1 MEIIFVSLRQIIS
14 FMRNIF
20 KRFLALLVLASV
32 GLQSLVIYAPQ
43 LREDLT
49 KIWAFEP
56 NEETENSETKTEK
69 AENEKENVENDW
81 FHSLNSFQPV
91 LNSAQLTHNRFFYH
105 YLSPALSFLNPP
117 PEMLS

>member
-1 MEIIFVSLRQIIS
+1 
-14 FMRNIF
+14 MRNIF
-20 KRFLALLVLASV
+20 KRFLALLVLVSV

-49 KIWAFEP
+49 QIWAFELD
-56 NEETENSETKTEK
+56 EGTDNSGTTTEK
-69 AENEKENVENDW
+69 TENEKENIENDW

-91 LNSAQLTHNRFFYH
+91 LNSSLVTHNRFFYH

>member
-1 MEIIFVSLRQIIS
+1 
-14 FMRNIF
+14 MRNIF
-20 KRFLALLVLASV
+20 KKFLALLVLASV
-32 GLQSLVIYAPQ
+32 GLQSLVIYSPQ

-49 KIWAFEP
+49 KIWAFELD
-56 NEETENSETKTEK
+56 EETDNSETKTEK

-81 FHSLNSFQPV
+81 FHSLNSFQHV
-91 LNSAQLTHNRFFYH
+91 LNSGLHTHNRFSHH